1 MPARNI
7 YRHQLDREADG
18 ALTYLLL
25 GDLRELLSERP
36 AGPRSRAALLAI
48 LEALLDEIPN
58 LASPDV
64 AGDEYLDRVLTE
76 CPNWTP
82 QVDALRA
89 AKIADSERLAELRDA
104 IQSRRPIAALADRL
118 MGELREW
125 MTAFCTHRRQ
135 ERRLVQ
141 MAANTDVG
149 GEA

>member
-1 MPARNI
+1 MPARNL

-36 AGPRSRAALLAI
+36 AGPRTRAALLAI

-58 LASPDV
+58 LAGPDA
-64 AGDEYLDRVLTE
+64 AGDAYLDGVLAD

-89 AKIADSERLAELRDA
+89 AKIADTERLSELRDA
-104 IQSRRPIAALADRL
+104 VQSRRPFVALADGL
-118 MGELREW
+118 VDELGEW
-125 MTAFCTHRRQ
+125 MAAFGTHRRQ